1 MIRGKLSSG
10 FEFHLDENIFDDF
23 ELVELYAKVAK
34 NPIWIGD
41 LAERL
46 LGAEQT
52 ARSTQRTCSTRS
64 RKLRT
69 PFPRQKTDC
78 PRRHAIKLPRRA
90 HL

>member
-34 NPIWIGD
+34 NPIWVGD

-46 LGAEQT
+46 LGTEQKK
-52 ARSTQRTCSTRS
+52 ALVEHL
-64 RKLRT
+64 RKEDGKVHT
-69 PFPRQKTDC
+69 TDMFNALKEIED
-78 PRRHAIKLPRRA
+78 AIPAVKN
-90 HL
+90 

>member
-34 NPIWIGD
+34 NPIWVGD

-46 LGAEQT
+46 LGTEQKK
-52 ARSTQRTCSTRS
+52 ALVEHL
-64 RKLRT
+64 RKEDGKVHT
-69 PFPRQKTDC
+69 TDMFNALKEIEG
-78 PRRHAIKLPRRA
+78 AIPAAKN
-90 HL
+90 